1 MMKAYVLNQ
10 LHRTDRWGTIQED
23 FKEAPFTLERTSGI
37 QYSNPYQS
45 RIEDKYDAV
54 AFTHL
59 ELLKK
64 AKRDGEKTLLLLED
78 DTIPSEDYKER
89 WIQIKEYL
97 DANLDIWDTF
107 NGGQLGITDVKKVIK
122 LNKNNLLLLAYG
134 GSNSH
139 WMYFNVDS
147 VLPKLQ
153 ESFGQEKRHEIDIY
167 YPLKCRNLAAFP
179 FLGEQSAGFSDISN
193 VNRDWSVLYSETKR
207 QMKRQLREL
216 MRD

>member
-1 MMKAYVLNQ
+1 MKAYVLNQ
-10 LHRTDRWGTIQED
+10 THRTDRRENMLED
-23 FKEAPFTLERTSGI
+23 FKDAPFTLEFTPGI
-37 QYSNPYQS
+37 QYINPYQN
-45 RIEDKYDAV
+45 RVEDKYDAV
-54 AFTHL
+54 ALTHL

-122 LNKNNLLLLAYG
+122 LSKNNLLLHAYG

-153 ESFGQEKRHEIDIY
+153 ESFGQEKRLEIDMY
-167 YPLKCRNLAAFP
+167 YPLKCRNLAVFP
-179 FLGEQSAGFSDISN
+179 FLGEQSVGFSDISN
-193 VNRDWSVLYSETKR
+193 INRDWSVLYSETKR

>member
-10 LHRTDRWGTIQED
+10 LYRTDRKKSMIED
-23 FKEAPFTLERTSGI
+23 FKDAPFTLEFTEGI
-37 QYSNPYQS
+37 QYYNPFQT
-45 RIEDKYDAV
+45 RIHNKYESV
-54 AFTHL
+54 ALTHL

-64 AKRDGEKTLLLLED
+64 AHKENQKTLLLLED
-78 DTIPSEDYKER
+78 DCVPTEDYIKR
-89 WIQIKEYL
+89 WTEIKTYL
-97 DANLDIWDTF
+97 DAHLEDWETF

-122 LNKNNLLLLAYG
+122 LNKDNLILQAYG

-139 WMYFNVDS
+139 WMYFNVDA

-153 ESFGQEKRHEIDIY
+153 ESFGQNHRLEIDIF
-167 YPLKCRNLAAFP
+167 YPLKCRNYACFP
-179 FLGEQSAGFSDISN
+179 FLGEQAPGFSDISN
-193 VNRDWSVLYSETKR
+193 IDRDWSVLYSETKR

>member
-1 MMKAYVLNQ
+1 MKAYVLNQ
-10 LHRTDRWGTIQED
+10 IHRTDRREDIEED
-23 FKEAPFTLERTSGI
+23 FKDAPFTLEFTPGV
-37 QYSNPYQS
+37 QYSNPYQN
-45 RIEDKYDAV
+45 RVEDKYDAV

-64 AKRDGEKTLLLLED
+64 AKAEGLKTLLLLED
-78 DTIPSEDYKER
+78 DTVPCEDYKER

-97 DANLDIWDTF
+97 DANLDMWDTF
-107 NGGQLGITDVKKVIK
+107 NGGQLGIHEVKRVIK
-122 LNKNNLLLLAYG
+122 LNKNNLLLQAYG

-153 ESFGQEKRHEIDIY
+153 ESFGLEKRLEIDMF
-167 YPLKCRNLAAFP
+167 YPLKCKNYAAFP
-179 FLGEQSAGFSDISN
+179 FLGEQAPGFSDISN
-193 VNRDWSVLYSETKR
+193 INRDWSILYSETKR

>member
-1 MMKAYVLNQ
+1 MRAYVLNQ
-10 LHRTDRWGTIQED
+10 THRTDRKKNIEED
-23 FKEAPFTLERTSGI
+23 FKDAPFTLEFTEGI
-37 QYSNPYQS
+37 QYSNPYQT

-54 AFTHL
+54 AMTHL

-64 AKRDGEKTLLLLED
+64 AKAEGLKTLLILED
-78 DTIPSEDYKER
+78 DTMPSEDYKER

-97 DANLDIWDTF
+97 DANLDMWDTF
-107 NGGQLGITDVKKVIK
+107 NGGQLGIHEVKRVIK
-122 LNKNNLLLLAYG
+122 LNKNNLLLQAYG
-134 GSNSH
+134 GSNTH

-153 ESFGQEKRHEIDIY
+153 ESFGLEKRLEIDLY
-167 YPLKCRNLAAFP
+167 YPLKCKNYACFP

-193 VNRDWSVLYSETKR
+193 INRDWSVLYSETKR
-207 QMKRQLREL
+207 QMKRNLREL

>member
-1 MMKAYVLNQ
+1 MKAYVLNQ

>member
-1 MMKAYVLNQ
+1 MKAYVLNQ
-10 LHRTDRWGTIQED
+10 IHRTDRRKNIEED
-23 FKEAPFTLERTSGI
+23 FKDAPFTLEFTEGI
-37 QYSNPYQS
+37 QYSNPYQT

-54 AFTHL
+54 AMTHL

-64 AKRDGEKTLLLLED
+64 AKAEGLKTLLILED
-78 DTIPSEDYKER
+78 DTMPSEDYIQR

-97 DANLDIWDTF
+97 DANLDMWDTF
-107 NGGQLGITDVKKVIK
+107 NGGHLGIHEVKIVFK
-122 LNKNNLLLLAYG
+122 LIKNNLLLQAYG

-139 WMYFNVDS
+139 WIYFNVDS

-153 ESFGQEKRHEIDIY
+153 ESFGLEKRLEIDLY
-167 YPLKCRNLAAFP
+167 YPLKCKNYACFP

-193 VNRDWSVLYSETKR
+193 INRDWSVLYSETKR
-207 QMKRQLREL
+207 QMKRNLREL